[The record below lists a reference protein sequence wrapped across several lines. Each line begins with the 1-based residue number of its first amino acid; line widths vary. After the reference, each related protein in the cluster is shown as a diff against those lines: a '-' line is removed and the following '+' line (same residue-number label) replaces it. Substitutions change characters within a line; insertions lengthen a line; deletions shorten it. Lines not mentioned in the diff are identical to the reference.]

1 MGDLIHTLPALTDLA
16 RRFPDVRVDWLA
28 EEAFVDIP
36 RLHPAVDKVIP
47 IAWRRWRKR
56 LWHPATWRALRACH
70 QALNAHRYDLVLDM
84 QGLIKSA
91 LVARWVRNTPLG
103 GYAADSIR
111 EPLASRAYDKTYQV
125 SRSLSAIERNRR
137 LMGLAFGYQ
146 PDPTPPNFG
155 IQPGPRPDWLDTNDY
170 AVLLTATSRAE
181 KEWPETHWLTL
192 GAALQVQ
199 GLNVIWPWGSA
210 PEHARALRLAEALPG
225 SVAAPRLSL
234 AQAAGLLGHAAA
246 VVGVDTGLTHLANAL
261 DRPLVAIYTDT
272 DPQLTGVVPSPRAIN
287 LGGVAACPAADAVL
301 SALARCRAGTA
312 A

>member
-36 RLHPAVDKVIP
+36 RLHPAVDQVIP

-56 LWHPATWRALRACH
+56 LWHPATWGALRACH
-70 QALNAHRYDLVLDM
+70 QALNARRYDLVLDM

-146 PDPTPPNFG
+146 PDPTPPHFG
-155 IQPGPRPDWLDTNDY
+155 IQPGPRPDWLDANDY

-192 GAALQVQ
+192 GAALQSQ
-199 GLNVIWPWGSA
+199 GLSVIWPWGSP

-225 SVAAPRLSL
+225 SKVAPRLSL

-272 DPQLTGVVPSPRAIN
+272 DPQLTGVVPSPCAIN
-287 LGGVAACPAADAVL
+287 LGGVAACPNADAVL
-301 SALARCRAGTA
+301 SALARCRAGTVA
-312 A
+312 

>member
-1 MGDLIHTLPALTDLA
+1 
-16 RRFPDVRVDWLA
+16 
-28 EEAFVDIP
+28 
-36 RLHPAVDKVIP
+36 
-47 IAWRRWRKR
+47 
-56 LWHPATWRALRACH
+56 
-70 QALNAHRYDLVLDM
+70 M

-155 IQPGPRPDWLDTNDY
+155 IQPGPRPDWLDANDY

-192 GAALQVQ
+192 GAALQAQ

-272 DPQLTGVVPSPRAIN
+272 DPQLTGVVPSPRAVN
-287 LGGVAACPAADAVL
+287 LGGVAACPTADAVL

>member
-36 RLHPAVDKVIP
+36 RLHPAVDQVIP

-56 LWHPATWRALRACH
+56 LWHPATWGALRACH
-70 QALNAHRYDLVLDM
+70 QALNARRYDLVLDM

-146 PDPTPPNFG
+146 PDPTPPHFG
-155 IQPGPRPDWLDTNDY
+155 IQPGPRPDWLDANDY

-192 GAALQVQ
+192 GAALQAQ

-210 PEHARALRLAEALPG
+210 PEHARALRLAAALPG

-272 DPQLTGVVPSPRAIN
+272 DPQLTGVVPSPCAIN
-287 LGGVAACPAADAVL
+287 LGGVAACPSADAVL
-301 SALARCRAGTA
+301 SALARCRAGTVA
-312 A
+312 